1 MPFLIGMPP
10 DPNDPDTEGEEE
22 DGMMTIKGFERYCKR
37 VRESGEWGGEPEVC
51 LKRRAPF
58 LSHALTPLQKQKK
71 KILALSR
78 YYKVPIHVIQSQNPK
93 IVAHSPDPKAM
104 ATLTPA
110 KAKKIKA
117 CRIS

>member
-51 LKRRAPF
+51 LSKRRAPF
-58 LSHALTPLQKQKK
+58 LSHALTPLQKKK
-71 KILALSR
+71 DPRPLEVLQGPNPRHSVPEPEDRRPLA
-78 YYKVPIHVIQSQNPK
+78 
-93 IVAHSPDPKAM
+93 
-104 ATLTPA
+104 
-110 KAKKIKA
+110 
-117 CRIS
+117 